1 MAGNGEST
9 PYQHIDMTPEYNRI
23 ITALTGIRDDIRL
36 LQTLQS
42 DPESGITTNN
52 VLNDFQRAVVTVA
65 MSSAGS
71 NTAAAVAAAIDAG
84 TVSGNGGGVA
94 APSGDSNADL
104 ATERA
109 SILEA
114 LGQDTAT
121 QRVLMRELGFYYWE
135 AQGTAGPD
143 DGSRGSTTVVTPFA
157 QGELLGFDD
166 EVSGQIIAGSPS
178 GPPDQIPN
186 PSKPRKRWPFA
197 RAEGS
202 TASQISNP
210 NADLVDPATGEVV
223 PRSAEDQTA
232 ANTSGEAAPPIISS
246 LDQAYGIFQNPNA
259 TPAQTKAAQDYV
271 AENS

>member
-1 MAGNGEST
+1 MAD
-9 PYQHIDMTPEYNRI
+9 PYQHLDMTPEYNRI

-42 DPESGITTNN
+42 DPESGITTNH

-71 NTAAAVAAAIDAG
+71 NTAAAVAAAVNAG
-84 TVSGNGGGVA
+84 TVSANGGGVA

-104 ATERA
+104 DTERA
-109 SILEA
+109 TILEA
-114 LGQDTAT
+114 LGQDPAT
-121 QRVLMRELGFYYWE
+121 QKVLMRESGFYYWE

-143 DGSRGSTTVVTPFA
+143 DGLRGSTTIVTPFA

-166 EVSGQIIAGSPS
+166 EVSGSILPGSPS

-210 NADLVDPATGEVV
+210 NADLVDPTTGDVV
-223 PRSAEDQTA
+223 AKSVEDQTA
-232 ANTSGEAAPPIISS
+232 DDQSGEAPAPIITS

-259 TPAQTKAAQDYV
+259 TSAQAKAAQDYV
-271 AENS
+271 AANS